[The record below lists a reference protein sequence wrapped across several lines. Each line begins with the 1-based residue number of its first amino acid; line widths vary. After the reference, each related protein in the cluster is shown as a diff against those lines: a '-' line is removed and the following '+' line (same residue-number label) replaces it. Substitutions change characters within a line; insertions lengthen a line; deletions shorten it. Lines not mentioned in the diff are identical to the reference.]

1 MVFYIGQ
8 PQHID
13 QRDNGQQPQW
23 RGSSYP
29 VAGTHTMMV
38 PVAKYIKWILRM
50 ALISWQMMTGGTE
63 SEMMM
68 GEWGLD
74 EQTYL

>member
-1 MVFYIGQ
+1 MEWHQHSTGRGLIIVGMVFYIGQ

-38 PVAKYIKWILRM
+38 PVAKYIKWILKM
-50 ALISWQMMTGGTE
+50 ALISWQMMTGK
-63 SEMMM
+63 
-68 GEWGLD
+68 
-74 EQTYL
+74 